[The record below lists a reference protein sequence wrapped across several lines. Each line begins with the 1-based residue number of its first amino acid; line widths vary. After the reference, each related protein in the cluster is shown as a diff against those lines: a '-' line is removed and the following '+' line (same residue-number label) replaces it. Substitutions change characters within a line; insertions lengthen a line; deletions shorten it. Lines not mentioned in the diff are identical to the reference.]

1 MAYNQKPGSPSQL
14 CGSKTLHAAEPEA
27 TEVQLVAI
35 QARRQRRLQV
45 TAGEQWVCG
54 GLGYELHPGIRHLRL
69 LL

>member
-45 TAGEQWVCG
+45 TAGMEQWVWG
-54 GLGYELHPGIRHLRL
+54 KQVDR
-69 LL
+69 